1 MRIDID
7 GMDIE
12 TETDDLCLPSEG
24 LTREKE
30 THIQNI
36 VGAGKILRML
46 LKQND
51 NILSKIAIRQLESSI
66 DIAILGVY
74 NNDEVVK

>member
-7 GMDIE
+7 GIDLE
-12 TETDDLCLPSEG
+12 TETDDLYLPEDS
-24 LTREKE
+24 LSREKE
-30 THIQNI
+30 AHIKNI

-46 LKQND
+46 INQNE
-51 NILSKIAIRQLESSI
+51 NILSKIAIRQLDASV

-74 NNDEVVK
+74 NNGHDS